1 MPKITCEGRCPLCHS
16 THLRLIERVAGEK
29 IIGAYRKA
37 FDIEAGITAD
47 EVQYIR
53 CEDCDLNFFSP
64 PSDGPASMYV
74 RLQEFDWY
82 YISDKPEYTLAEKYL
97 PPSGTVLEVGSGKA
111 AFAGIVEKERYVG
124 LEFNDAAIARAR
136 ASGIK
141 LLKESIEMHA
151 ASTAGQYSA
160 VVSFQVLEHVR
171 DPERFIAGCVDA
183 LSMGGHLILAVPDHD
198 GLCGMAQNN
207 ILDLPPHH
215 VSHWNERAMKRIATQ
230 FGVELIAIEREPIAN
245 YHLTWARKSI
255 WEQRLRKLFNLKP
268 SLLDT
273 SVFGRAVGRISGMLA
288 KVFKPST
295 ANVSG
300 HTILAC
306 YRKV

>member
-1 MPKITCEGRCPLCHS
+1 MPKIRCGGRCPLCHS
-16 THLRLIERVAGEK
+16 AHLRLIERIAGKK
-29 IIGAYRKA
+29 ILSAYRKTYG
-37 FDIEAGITAD
+37 IEAGITAD
-47 EVQYIR
+47 EVQYIC
-53 CEDCDLNFFSP
+53 CEDCDLHFFSP
-64 PSDGPASMYV
+64 PSDGAASLYV
-74 RLQEFDWY
+74 QLQEFDWY

-97 PPSGTVLEVGSGKA
+97 PPDGTVLEVGSGKA
-111 AFAGIVEKERYVG
+111 AFADVVGKDRYVG
-124 LEFNDAAIARAR
+124 LEFNDAAIERAS
-136 ASGIK
+136 ASGIR
-141 LLKESIEMHA
+141 LLKEPIEMHA
-151 ASTAGQYSA
+151 ASTAGRYSA

-230 FGVELIAIEREPIAN
+230 FGVELIAIEREATAD
-245 YHLTWARKSI
+245 YHLTWARNSI
-255 WEQRLRKLFNLKP
+255 CEQRLRKLFNLKP

-273 SVFGRAVGRISGMLA
+273 SVFGRAVGHMSRMLA
-288 KVFKPST
+288 KAFKPST
-295 ANVSG
+295 LNVSG

-306 YRKV
+306 YRKI